1 MNFMGYFLAECFMR
15 ITEPARY
22 RLALRS
28 YVQAVLVKNIITYL
42 CVCKAQIQNWHVKNS
57 KTKGRSET
65 VQSVKS
71 LVE

>member
-28 YVQAVLVKNIITYL
+28 YVSGCSSQEYNNVPVCVKLKYKIGML
-42 CVCKAQIQNWHVKNS
+42 KIQKQKEEVRQCNP
-57 KTKGRSET
+57 
-65 VQSVKS
+65 
-71 LVE
+71 